1 MPGSDSTEGKT
12 AMNSNAHSDPG
23 LGGSVGPP
31 IAKVTGAM
39 TTTATTACS
48 AVELTGGIVGDMRP
62 AMV

>member
-1 MPGSDSTEGKT
+1 
-12 AMNSNAHSDPG
+12 MNSNAHSDPE